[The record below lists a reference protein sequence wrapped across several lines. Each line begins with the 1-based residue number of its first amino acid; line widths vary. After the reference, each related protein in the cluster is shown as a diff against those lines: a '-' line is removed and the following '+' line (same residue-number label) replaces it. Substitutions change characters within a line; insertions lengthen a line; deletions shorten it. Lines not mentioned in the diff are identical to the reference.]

1 MSVPSQRN
9 LGTVK
14 SSPPTERRVLD
25 SVAHEAPYDAI
36 LVHGAGG
43 NNLLWKRTLQ
53 YLGGPST
60 ATAVNLPGHPSGEIT
75 CRTVEDYSEALHDF
89 IVESRILRPVVCGH
103 SMGSAVTLKL
113 AIGHPEDVGGLV
125 LVSAGAK
132 MGVDPNIVEG
142 LRGRPME
149 AIEQIITPRS
159 FYSIDFGLGREAR
172 AALSVSNLPVF
183 LNDYLACNGF
193 DVRDRL
199 KEITARTL
207 IICGEDDRLTP
218 PKWADYLK
226 ANIASSEAVIIGE
239 SGHRVPLE
247 RPETCAKAIQA
258 FLSVSR

>member
-1 MSVPSQRN
+1 M
-9 LGTVK
+9 
-14 SSPPTERRVLD
+14 LD

-53 YLGGPST
+53 YLGGPSR

-113 AIGHPEDVGGLV
+113 AIEHPEDVGGLV

-183 LNDYLACNGF
+183 LNDYLACQDF
-193 DVRDRL
+193 DVRDEL
-199 KEITARTL
+199 PGIAAKTL
-207 IICGEDDRLTP
+207 IVCGDKDEMTP
-218 PKWADYLK
+218 PRWAHFLN
-226 ANIASSEAVIIGE
+226 ANIFDSELYFVRD
-239 SGHRVPLE
+239 SGHMLPLE
-247 RPETCAKAIQA
+247 KPEPLARLIQS
-258 FLSVSR
+258 FLKDFSR